1 VATFSTGVILTNA
14 ADISGV
20 QRFIRTA
27 NTPKKQAS
35 EAHGDSAAVTDGKQ
49 FGKEP
54 ASDAQ
59 QPKGSALKDGKQ
71 LGSPHKKLN
80 SGTSGGEDKASSS
93 GSQHGTEGESKVHA
107 QVQPRSTGSGAK
119 KGQVSGATTATGM
132 VQEQGEKAGK
142 ADSADNKNKQTPGVD
157 KATKSAKPESAK
169 NTTRAEKAEA
179 TDKEGLGTAIEM
191 AAKGQDTGTTTTS
204 DVVKEQEEKIG
215 SSSDTAEKKGTAAKS
230 AVKSTGD
237 KEREATEEPA
247 KTEKAG
253 TTGKKGQAQEASADA
268 AAPAKKVGSGNAAEP
283 TKRTIDQAEVRQHTT
298 PEKGIWV
305 TFGEGVY
312 DITAFVSQHPGGD
325 KILLAAGGALE
336 PFFAMYPQHKQAGV
350 CASPHAH
357 LGWEAVLA
365 WT

>member
-1 VATFSTGVILTNA
+1 MGVILTNA

-20 QRFIRTA
+20 QRFICTA
-27 NTPKKQAS
+27 NTPQKKVS
-35 EAHGDSAAVTDGKQ
+35 ESHGDSAAVTDGKQ

-54 ASDAQ
+54 ASDAHQ
-59 QPKGSALKDGKQ
+59 VKGSALKDGKQ

-80 SGTSGGEDKASSS
+80 SVTSGREDKASSS

-107 QVQPRSTGSGAK
+107 EVQPRSTGSGAK
-119 KGQVSGATTATGM
+119 KDQVSGATTATGI

-142 ADSADNKNKQTPGVD
+142 ADSADNKNKPTPGVD

-169 NTTRAEKAEA
+169 NTN
-179 TDKEGLGTAIEM
+179 KEGLGTAIEM

-215 SSSDTAEKKGTAAKS
+215 SSSDTAEKKGKAAKS

-237 KEREATEEPA
+237 KEMEATEEA
-247 KTEKAG
+247 TKTEKAG
-253 TTGKKGQAQEASADA
+253 TTGKKGQAKEASADA

-283 TKRTIDQAEVRQHTT
+283 TMRTIDQAEVRQHTT

-350 CASPHAH
+350 CASPYAH